1 MKVSTSIQRQI
12 QQRRHPRIFV
22 ALKPGKAV
30 RTNCSFQ
37 KYQHCSTPS
46 PQVHRLSDA
55 DLQRQ
60 ASIKAQKGDYQSALA
75 LLAQLIKKNPTSA
88 RYHNNRGLVYFYSG
102 QPQKALA
109 DYNSAIALDPKLT
122 EAYNNRANYYVSVGQ
137 LREAV
142 ADYDCSIDLNPFNV
156 RAWINRGI
164 TFRNLGMY
172 DRSLDDLDFAL
183 RLGRMS
189 GHVYAERG
197 RTYHRRGDWNC
208 AVADYQ
214 RASKHFSSLTS
225 LCSLADQRQHLRVK
239 TWLNELYQVC

>member
-37 KYQHCSTPS
+37 KYQYCVTPS
-46 PQVHRLSDA
+46 PQVYHSSDA

-60 ASIKAQKGDYQSALA
+60 ASIKAQRGDYQNALA
-75 LLAQLIKKNPTSA
+75 LLAQLIEKNPTSA
-88 RYHNNRGLVYFYSG
+88 KYYNNRGLVYFYSG
-102 QPQKALA
+102 QAQKALA
-109 DYNSAIALDPKLT
+109 DYNNAIALNPNLT
-122 EAYNNRANYYVSVGQ
+122 EAYNNRANYYVSVRRLQ
-137 LREAV
+137 EAV
-142 ADYDCSIDLNPFNV
+142 ADYNYSIDLNPFNI

-164 TFRNLGMY
+164 TFRNLGKY

-197 RTYHRRGDWNC
+197 RTYHCRGDWNC

-214 RASKHFSSLTS
+214 RASKQFSSFAS
-225 LCSLADQRQHLRVK
+225 LCSLVDQRQHLRVK
-239 TWLNELYQVC
+239 TWLNELSQVC